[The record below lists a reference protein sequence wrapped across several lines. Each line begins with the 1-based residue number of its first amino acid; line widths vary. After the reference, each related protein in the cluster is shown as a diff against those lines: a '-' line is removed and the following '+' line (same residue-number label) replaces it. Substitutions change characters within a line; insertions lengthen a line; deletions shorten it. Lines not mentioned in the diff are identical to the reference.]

1 MFEEGLRLGST
12 KQWRLE
18 IRNVTWNIWNNEIE
32 IQKHIYFETMGL
44 KSKNFEKKMGTIKKL
59 H

>member
-1 MFEEGLRLGST
+1 MF
-12 KQWRLE
+12 E

-32 IQKHIYFETMGL
+32 IKESIYFEKMGM
-44 KSKNFEKKMGTIKKL
+44 KSKNFEKNMGTIKKL